1 MAPAG
6 ASSFP
11 SLHSCTFRSCNPVKG
26 CPQSAGSRAHRFRSW
41 SIRPTDIGSAFPWC
55 IRSAFP
61 CCCSID
67 NAKRCIFPISSYLL
81 PLFNS
86 SSCFLNFSFSSLSN
100 VSLLFSVLMQCC
112 SNIWLPAI
120 HEGWAGFIQWLA
132 ALTLYSIS

>member
-1 MAPAG
+1 MDPEG

-11 SLHSCTFRSCNPVKG
+11 ASHSCISRSYIPTRG

-41 SIRPTDIGSAFPWC
+41 SIRPTDIGSASPWC

-81 PLFNS
+81 SFFKS
-86 SSCFLNFSFSSLSN
+86 SSCFLSFSFSSRSN
-100 VSLLFSVLMQCC
+100 VSLLFPVCMQCC

-120 HEGWAGFIQWLA
+120 HEGCGGFTQWFPA
-132 ALTLYSIS
+132 FT